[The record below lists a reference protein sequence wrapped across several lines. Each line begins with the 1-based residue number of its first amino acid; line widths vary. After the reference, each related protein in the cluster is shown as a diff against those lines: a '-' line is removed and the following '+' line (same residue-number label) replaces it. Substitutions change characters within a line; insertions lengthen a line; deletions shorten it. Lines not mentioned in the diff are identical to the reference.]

1 MFTNHQRSDLLHE
14 YQKKLYADK
23 IVNEPFSVERKKLLD
38 DALVDCI
45 IEDSRPLS
53 DFKKKA

>member
-1 MFTNHQRSDLLHE
+1 MFTNHQRRDLLHE
-14 YQKKLYADK
+14 SQKKLYADK
-23 IVNEPFSVERKKLLD
+23 IVNEPFSIERKKLLD

-45 IEDSRPLS
+45 IEDARPFG